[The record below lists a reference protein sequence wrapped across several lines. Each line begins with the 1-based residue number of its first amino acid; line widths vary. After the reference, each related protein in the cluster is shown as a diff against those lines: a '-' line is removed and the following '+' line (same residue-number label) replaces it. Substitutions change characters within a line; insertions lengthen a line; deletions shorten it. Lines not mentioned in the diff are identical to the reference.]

1 MPPLRPPRGPNK
13 KCWEIFN
20 AACAARSGELILAL
34 DEQLP
39 ALEDLSKPEPRAH
52 RVRRG
57 IGPTRAGRYF
67 IVGVEFR
74 G

>member
-1 MPPLRPPRGPNK
+1 MLEDFQCRL
-13 KCWEIFN
+13 
-20 AACAARSGELILAL
+20 CAARSGELILAL
-34 DEQLP
+34 DEQLLAKNLL